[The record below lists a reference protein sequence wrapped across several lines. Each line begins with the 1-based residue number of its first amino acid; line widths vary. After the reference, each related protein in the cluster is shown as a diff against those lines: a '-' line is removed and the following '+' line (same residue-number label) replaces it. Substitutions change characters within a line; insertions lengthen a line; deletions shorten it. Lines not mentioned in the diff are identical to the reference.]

1 MTHGKENTMLNNRL
15 LTIALLI
22 IAFLATGPLC
32 QGQPAATAAARDVPD
47 SLLKKM
53 NANFRPKARP
63 TSREQFIKI
72 MTEQTTEILKLGQSA
87 EKEYPGARNLAHVRG
102 MMLEAAGFLQE
113 SRPGKANKSQLLG
126 IAARIQGGGAPPK
139 LKAQADFII
148 TRWKIAPAPGN
159 IAKDAE
165 KQIRDYLK
173 RHNTKEVKV
182 TAIVRG
188 TIMAGIANLDKLR
201 DELATILEKE
211 YDAAPGVTGFLLS
224 IGRRPIFRAKL
235 TKLDASTLSLPDD
248 LLGKVVVI
256 DFWATWCTPCL
267 QSLPHM
273 KQVYTRY
280 KSKGV
285 EIVGISFDRAD
296 MKKKLADF
304 VKKHKLDWI
313 HTYSGKYWNDP
324 TGRKYGVSGI
334 PAIWVV
340 GKDGRI
346 VSDNARS
353 NLEGILDKAL
363 KAPTAKAA
371 DKKDKAKQP
380 PAK

>member
-1 MTHGKENTMLNNRL
+1 MPDHRL
-15 LTIALLI
+15 LTTCLLI
-22 IAFLATGPLC
+22 ISFLAAGPLC
-32 QGQPAATAAARDVPD
+32 QAQPAAAAAARDVPA
-47 SLLKKM
+47 SLLRKM
-53 NANFRPKARP
+53 NANFRPKVRP

-72 MTEQTTEILKLGQSA
+72 MTQQTTEILKLGQSA
-87 EKEYPGARNLAHVRG
+87 EKEYPGAKGLAHVRG

-113 SRPGKANKSQLLG
+113 NKPGKANKSQLLG
-126 IAARIQGGGAPPK
+126 IATRILGSGAPPK
-139 LKAQADFII
+139 LKAQADFVT
-148 TRWKIAPAPGN
+148 TRWKIAPAPGD

-173 RHNTKEVKV
+173 RHNTREVKV

-211 YDAAPGVTGFLLS
+211 YDDAPGVTGFLLG
-224 IGRRPIFRAKL
+224 IGRRPTFRAKL
-235 TKLDASTLSLPDD
+235 TKLDGSSMSLPDD

-280 KSKGV
+280 KDKGV

-296 MKKKLADF
+296 MKKMLADF
-304 VKKHKLDWI
+304 VKKHQLNWI

-334 PAIWVV
+334 PSIWVV

-346 VSDNARS
+346 VSDNARGD
-353 NLEGILDKAL
+353 LEGIIVKAL
-363 KAPTAKAA
+363 KAPTSKPAG
-371 DKKDKAKQP
+371 KKTKAKQ
-380 PAK
+380 